1 MDSPEYFET
10 NSNITLDYINRIL
23 MEEDIDDNI
32 SVNKGQGALQ
42 ATEKLFYDILGKF
55 RRGVEEAK
63 KFVPNIE
70 KLVDDTDRNDLSACK
85 RTIEAREQKGK
96 HENEVHPHVEDL
108 ELMEPRNIKHLA
120 ISTCGR
126 IRDEMFDSVLLCNR
140 QLPGEVAHLRGMMAK
155 ETSDKPKKVQ
165 RKGCGQ
171 GQRKPRS
178 QKEHKEAINL
188 RVFLMQC
195 AQAIACND
203 HPFASELIKK
213 IRHHASP
220 YGDGSQRLANCFA
233 DGLEAHLAGTGSQM
247 YEKLMTKQTS
257 ARDMLKAYHLYIV
270 ACPFEMVTYY
280 FSNKTIIDVLEGKPT
295 LHIIDFGILF
305 GFQWPC
311 LIQRLAKGEGG
322 PPKLRITGIDVPQPG
337 FRPHERI
344 EETGKR
350 LAEYAN
356 MFNVP
361 FQYHGIASRWETICI
376 EDLSIHKDEVLI
388 INRMSRM
395 RKLGDEM
402 ENIDSARDR
411 VLRMMKRMN
420 PEVFILGVVNGLY
433 SSPFFP
439 TRFREVL
446 FHYSSL
452 FDMLDTNVPRNHE
465 ARILVEKDIFGNDA
479 LNVVAC
485 EGPER
490 TERPESYK
498 QWQVR
503 ILRAGFKQLPVDQDI
518 LKRSVYYKEFYHEDF
533 VIDEDSGWLLQ
544 GWKGRIIHALSTWK
558 PS

>member
-1 MDSPEYFET
+1 
-10 NSNITLDYINRIL
+10 
-23 MEEDIDDNI
+23 
-32 SVNKGQGALQ
+32 
-42 ATEKLFYDILGKF
+42 
-55 RRGVEEAK
+55 
-63 KFVPNIE
+63 
-70 KLVDDTDRNDLSACK
+70 
-85 RTIEAREQKGK
+85 
-96 HENEVHPHVEDL
+96 
-108 ELMEPRNIKHLA
+108 
-120 ISTCGR
+120 
-126 IRDEMFDSVLLCNR
+126 
-140 QLPGEVAHLRGMMAK
+140 
-155 ETSDKPKKVQ
+155 
-165 RKGCGQ
+165 
-171 GQRKPRS
+171 
-178 QKEHKEAINL
+178 
-188 RVFLMQC
+188 
-195 AQAIACND
+195 
-203 HPFASELIKK
+203 
-213 IRHHASP
+213 
-220 YGDGSQRLANCFA
+220 
-233 DGLEAHLAGTGSQM
+233 M
-247 YEKLMTKQTS
+247 YEKLMAKQTS

-280 FSNKTIIDVLEGKPT
+280 FSNKTIIDVLEGKPM

-311 LIQRLAKGEGG
+311 LIQHLAKREGG
-322 PPKLRITGIDVPQPG
+322 PLKLRITGIDVPQPG
-337 FRPHERI
+337 FRSYERI

-376 EDLSIHKDEVLI
+376 DNLSIDKDEVLI
-388 INRMSRM
+388 INCMSRM

-420 PEVFILGVVNGLY
+420 PEVFSLGVVNGLY

-465 ARILVEKDIFGNDA
+465 ARILVEKDLFGNDA
-479 LNVVAC
+479 LHVVAC
-485 EGPER
+485 EGAER

-503 ILRAGFKQLPVDQDI
+503 ILRAGFEQLSVNQDI

-533 VIDEDSGWLLQ
+533 VIDEDSDWLLQ
-544 GWKGRIIHALSTWK
+544 GWKGRIIHALPTWK
-558 PS
+558 PIQ